1 MQWEFRVSNYFQLFH
16 RIIVGCDIPVSL
28 NSLTYL
34 CTWLLIIWSP
44 MPFRPL
50 LLKVLGSEAR
60 LRILLVLARNRGE
73 DLTIYKI
80 AKFSG
85 LDRKVIRKHLS
96 QLLAANLIRM
106 KNYGP
111 VCVYNINSD
120 NAPVQRII
128 DLFNEAR
135 LMAQVPVQLHWY
147 DIRAWNRFFQ
157 SLSSSHHDTVD
168 YWRNKLRRFV
178 GRRRIKG
185 CLTKSIAFWP
195 LAWWVRLQDRV
206 ILASEVLLKFQAYHG
221 LKLSLGPCLTWWG

>member
-1 MQWEFRVSNYFQLFH
+1 
-16 RIIVGCDIPVSL
+16 
-28 NSLTYL
+28 
-34 CTWLLIIWSP
+34 

-96 QLLAANLIRM
+96 QLLGANLIHM

-111 VCVYNINSD
+111 VCVYSINSD

-147 DIRAWNRFFQ
+147 DIRAWEHSQRNSPWTESNKNKKSNRE
-157 SLSSSHHDTVD
+157 
-168 YWRNKLRRFV
+168 RR
-178 GRRRIKG
+178 
-185 CLTKSIAFWP
+185 LTTWSQVWP
-195 LAWWVRLQDRV
+195 LCVP
-206 ILASEVLLKFQAYHG
+206 IKFW
-221 LKLSLGPCLTWWG
+221 KSSR

>member
-1 MQWEFRVSNYFQLFH
+1 
-16 RIIVGCDIPVSL
+16 
-28 NSLTYL
+28 
-34 CTWLLIIWSP
+34 

-96 QLLAANLIRM
+96 QLLAVNLIHV

-111 VCVYNINSD
+111 VYVYSINNN

-135 LMAQVPVQLHWY
+135 LMAQVPVQIHWS
-147 DIRAWNRFFQ
+147 DIRA
-157 SLSSSHHDTVD
+157 
-168 YWRNKLRRFV
+168 
-178 GRRRIKG
+178 
-185 CLTKSIAFWP
+185 
-195 LAWWVRLQDRV
+195 
-206 ILASEVLLKFQAYHG
+206 
-221 LKLSLGPCLTWWG
+221 